1 MNEYKS
7 QAVTNKQQPKEG
19 GSFFFLTVELNL
31 LSNKLSHSGL
41 VPLRQHLVRHGFA
54 VDEGQASAAGVWA
67 GGGRRCLGAAACTVT
82 ASAAAASTATAAL
95 PNRPAAR

>member
-41 VPLRQHLVRHGFA
+41 VPLRQHLVRHGLA
-54 VDEGQASAAGVWA
+54 IDERQASAAGVRTGA
-67 GGGRRCLGAAACTVT
+67 GGGRRRRLGTAASTTA
-82 ASAAAASTATAAL
+82 ASAAAAATDL
-95 PNRPAAR
+95 SNRPAAR